1 MFLEQPRRIPTIVA
15 LGILLLMGAGV
26 FSINRLSPLFSR
38 ATEQASTA
46 PREVFISN
54 VTDSSFVLSWMTDVP
69 TQGVVVSE
77 TEAGSRT
84 FYDIRD
90 REDQVAKAYKT
101 HYVEITGLPTAASV
115 TYSLVSGG
123 KPRQTGAIT
132 LGPSLGTPPSALPVY
147 GVVTT
152 ADRQETQGTIVVVTP
167 RDGSSWSAFIRQT
180 NSWAVSLA
188 ALRTP
193 DFQSYFCTEFD
204 CNRSIPATIGWQ
216 AEEGVSTSTVTLDQL
231 RPFPATVMLGSD
243 PSLSFG
249 DVVPEQPFEQPSPLP
264 TSRISSPSSVPAVRS
279 AHTSDSPD
287 AQNKIQILN
296 PKSDAKL
303 TFPKPLIRGLG
314 VPGEDVV
321 ITLES
326 PLKQTGTVTVGP
338 DGTWF
343 WTPKQALSPGEH
355 TLRIETFNT
364 KGQRVVLASTFYLL
378 PSGQQVLGE
387 ATPSGTVTPSPTPT
401 TGVPTPTQTP
411 TPTLAILSPT
421 ATPTATL
428 TATVTPIRTITPTPT
443 LPPSGGVFPGI
454 LVIGGGFTLLLIS
467 LALL

>member
-1 MFLEQPRRIPTIVA
+1 MFLDQPRRIPTIVA

-54 VTDSSFVLSWMTDVP
+54 VTDSSFVLSWMTNIP

-77 TEAGSRT
+77 TETGSRT
-84 FYDIRD
+84 IYDIRD

-115 TYSLVSGG
+115 TYTIVSGG
-123 KPRQTGAIT
+123 KPRQTGAIIM
-132 LGPSLGTPPSALPVY
+132 GPSLGTPPSALPVY
-147 GVVTT
+147 GDVTT
-152 ADRQETQGTIVVVTP
+152 ADRQETQGTIVVITLQ
-167 RDGSSWSAFIRQT
+167 DGGSWSAFIRQT
-180 NSWAVSLA
+180 GSWAVSLA
-188 ALRTP
+188 ALRTS
-193 DFQSYFCTEFD
+193 DFQAYFCEEFD
-204 CNRSIPATIGWQ
+204 CGRNIPATVGWYG
-216 AEEGVSTSTVTLDQL
+216 EEGVSTSTVTLDKL
-231 RPFPATVMLGSD
+231 RPFPATVTLGLE
-243 PSLSFG
+243 PSLSLD
-249 DVVPEQPFEQPSPLP
+249 DVVPERPFEQVSPLP

-279 AHTSDSPD
+279 AYTDDPGE
-287 AQNKIQILN
+287 QNKIQILN

-326 PLKQTGTVTVGP
+326 PLKQSGTVTVGK

-343 WTPKQALSPGEH
+343 WTPKKPLSPGEH
-355 TLRIETFNT
+355 TLRIETFNA
-364 KGQRVVLASTFYLL
+364 KGQRVILTTNFYLL

-387 ATPSGTVTPSPTPT
+387 ATPSGTTTPSPSPT
-401 TGVPTPTQTP
+401 TGIATPTQTP
-411 TPTLAILSPT
+411 TPTLASVTPT

-428 TATVTPIRTITPTPT
+428 TPTVTPIRTITPTPT
-443 LPPSGGVFPGI
+443 LPPSGGVFPSI